1 MGTGADYIL
10 ALYSIE
16 EEMFLTNDY
25 ILALYST
32 EEEMFLTTDSRSRGK
47 PHLLNVLHTYIFI

>member
-10 ALYSIE
+10 ALYSTE

-32 EEEMFLTTDSRSRGK
+32 EEEMFLTTDSRNRG
-47 PHLLNVLHTYIFI
+47 